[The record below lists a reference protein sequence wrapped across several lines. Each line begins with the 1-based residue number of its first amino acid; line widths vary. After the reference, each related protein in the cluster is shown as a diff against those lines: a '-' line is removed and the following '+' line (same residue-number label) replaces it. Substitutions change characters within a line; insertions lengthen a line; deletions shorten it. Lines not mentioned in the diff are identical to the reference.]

1 MKQKHEEQREDVA
14 RVVKI
19 VDQLAKK
26 YDPRYF
32 DSTSKLMNDAVETKK
47 DQCVEGVNNEFLG
60 VWLHTIEPSSEEL
73 AMYDEHLASQ
83 LRPTTIYSPSF
94 PPTRV
99 QWSSLNTN
107 YLRNM
112 PKPEAFP
119 VESCSVDPS
128 LYTVIISKTPRD
140 NVNIGC
146 GRPVITTTD
155 SAFHKPNPFGT
166 LYGFMTDVGV
176 LPVPEMR
183 FMGTPVI
190 HRPGLGYS
198 GKRGLIRG
206 GCGLSF

>member
-1 MKQKHEEQREDVA
+1 MKQKHEKQREDVA

-32 DSTSKLMNDAVETKK
+32 DSTSKLMNDAVETEK
-47 DQCVEGVNNEFLG
+47 DQCVKGVPDEFLG
-60 VWLHTIEPSSEEL
+60 MWLHTIEPSSEEL
-73 AMYDEHLASQ
+73 AMFDEHLALQ
-83 LRPTTIYSPSF
+83 LRPTPIYSPSF
-94 PPTRV
+94 PPARV

-119 VESCSVDPS
+119 VQSCSMEPS
-128 LYTVIISKTPRD
+128 LYAVIISKTPRD

-146 GRPVITTTD
+146 RRPVITTTD
-155 SAFHKPNPFGT
+155 SSFDKPDPFGT

-176 LPVPEMR
+176 LPVPEM
-183 FMGTPVI
+183 PV
-190 HRPGLGYS
+190 HGYS
-198 GKRGLIRG
+198 CDPQTGAWVIAARG
-206 GCGLSF
+206 G